1 MIAQYLGIK
10 LDIYFNMK
18 TNTPIKEKIEWS
30 GYTWRTKE
38 PWGRIHPDKAWNY
51 YDKKAVGVDI
61 HGTLHLKTHY
71 NPTTIIHKHKAYEP
85 KYGVGLI
92 SSTEKFHLGYFEIEA
107 KLPTGYALW
116 PAFWMYGSP
125 WPPEIDIVEAYTGN
139 RQDYLHFN
147 IHNPL
152 AYNKVESCIH
162 HGVVAKGTKD
172 SIPARAGMIFK
183 DPRKHFI
190 RYACNWQKD
199 KIEIYYD
206 DRLVRTITDKQILK
220 EMDQPQMV
228 VINNHLTSKGLD
240 KVGKQKSDFQ
250 IKYFKYVKN

>member
-61 HGTLHLKTHY
+61 DGTLHLKTHY
-71 NPTTIIHKHKAYEP
+71 NPTSIIHEHKVYEP

-92 SSTEKFHLGYFEIEA
+92 SSTKKFHLGYFEIEA

-162 HGVVAKGTKD
+162 HGVVAEGTKD
-172 SIPARAGMIFK
+172 SMPARAGMIFK

-206 DRLVRTITDKQILK
+206 GRRVRTITDKQILK

-240 KVGKQKSDFQ
+240 KVNKQESDFQ

>member
-61 HGTLHLKTHY
+61 DGTLHLKTHY
-71 NPTTIIHKHKAYEP
+71 NPTSIIHEHKVYEP
-85 KYGVGLI
+85 EYGVGLI
-92 SSTEKFHLGYFEIEA
+92 SSTKKFHLGYFEIEA

-162 HGVVAKGTKD
+162 HGIVAEGTKD

-206 DRLVRTITDKQILK
+206 GRRVRTITDKQILK

-228 VINNHLTSKGLD
+228 VINNHLTSKGLE
-240 KVGKQKSDFQ
+240 KVGKQESDFQ

>member
-61 HGTLHLKTHY
+61 NGTLHLKTHY
-71 NPTTIIHKHKAYEP
+71 NPTTIIHKHKSYEP
-85 KYGVGLI
+85 KYGIGLI

-172 SIPARAGMIFK
+172 SMPARAGMIFK

-206 DRLVRTITDKQILK
+206 GRRVRTITDKQILK

-240 KVGKQKSDFQ
+240 KVNKQESDFQ

>member
-1 MIAQYLGIK
+1 MKK
-10 LDIYFNMK
+10 LNWCGY
-18 TNTPIKEKIEWS
+18 EW
-30 GYTWRTKE
+30 RKQE
-38 PWGRIHPDKAWNY
+38 PWGKIHPDKSWNY
-51 YDKKAVGVDI
+51 YDELAVEVDSNDI
-61 HGTLHLKTHY
+61 LHLKTHY
-71 NPTTIIHKHKAYEP
+71 NPKTIRHQKVTYRP

-92 SSTEKFHLGYFEIEA
+92 SSVEKFHHGYFEIEA

-162 HGVVAKGTKD
+162 HGVVAEGTKD
-172 SIPARAGMIFK
+172 NIPARAGMIFK

-190 RYACNWQKD
+190 KYACEWTKD
-199 KIEIYYD
+199 YIKIFYD
-206 DRLVRTITDKQILK
+206 GRCVRTITDEQILK

-228 VINNHLTSKGLD
+228 VINNHLTEKGLD
-240 KVGKQKSDFQ
+240 KVGNQSSDFQ
-250 IKYFKYVKN
+250 IKYFKYKKIED